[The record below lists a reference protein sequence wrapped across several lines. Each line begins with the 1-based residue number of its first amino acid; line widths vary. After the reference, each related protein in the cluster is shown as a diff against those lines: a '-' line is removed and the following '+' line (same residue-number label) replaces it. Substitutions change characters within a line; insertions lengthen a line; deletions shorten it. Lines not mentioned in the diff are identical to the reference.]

1 MTPKSKSKSKPLP
14 IARSSVVVV
23 TAVLALSPACSSE
36 DSSGGADSPEP
47 VASTAKGERVSD
59 DEAIRIAEEEIAG
72 AFEDFDFS
80 DRRPQVIPVGKTL
93 DVSFP
98 SGAGDML
105 DEEPHVI
112 IDSATGRVL
121 RRELRG

>member
-1 MTPKSKSKSKPLP
+1 MTPGPRPSW
-14 IARSSVVVV
+14 IAGSFAIVV
-23 TAVLALSPACSSE
+23 TVVLAVGPACSSE
-36 DSSGGADSPEP
+36 DSSGGTDSPAP
-47 VASTAKGERVSD
+47 VASTTKGERVSD
-59 DEAIRIAEEEIAG
+59 EEAIRIAEEEIAG

>member
-1 MTPKSKSKSKPLP
+1 MTPGPRPSW
-14 IARSSVVVV
+14 IAGSFAIVV
-23 TAVLALSPACSSE
+23 TSVLAVGPACSSE
-36 DSSGGADSPEP
+36 DSSGGTDSPEP

-59 DEAIRIAEEEIAG
+59 EEAIRIAEEEIAG

-80 DRRPQVIPVGKTL
+80 ERRPQVVPVGKTL

-98 SGAGDML
+98 SGAGDVL